1 MWFCIIKQNSMGTTQ
16 KSHKQDTWNY
26 GR

>member
-1 MWFCIIKQNSMGTTQ
+1 MGTTQ